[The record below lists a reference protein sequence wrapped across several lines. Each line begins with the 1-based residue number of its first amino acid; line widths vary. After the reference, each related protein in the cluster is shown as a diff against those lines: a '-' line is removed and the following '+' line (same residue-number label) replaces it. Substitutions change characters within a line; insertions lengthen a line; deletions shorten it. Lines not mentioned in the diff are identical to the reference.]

1 MKIVYAQRAGGV
13 LIRGRGWIK
22 VFLAWC
28 RCVRAEY
35 FGSVYGVSL
44 WTPLSG
50 LLKGC
55 EAVRPDPETFNY
67 VAGHPV
73 IA

>member
-22 VFLAWC
+22 VFLAWS

-44 WTPLSG
+44 CLSR
-50 LLKGC
+50 LLKEC
-55 EAVRPDPETFNY
+55 EAVLESQTLNPKP
-67 VAGHPV
+67 
-73 IA
+73 